1 MLRRRIIPRILVR
14 EQASRLVAVVSKDF
28 NRFFTVG
35 NPLSQVKIMDS
46 NKADEISIIYT
57 DEPSQEKKDKFFD
70 FLDLAV
76 KSSMTPISAGGGI
89 HTVDEMR
96 RFMGAGI
103 EKLVLPINPTL
114 ENLDLVEKVASR
126 HGSQALQVSL
136 DYRVAGDRFLLKT
149 SERALNA
156 EEINSMLSKYIEAG
170 AGEISFCSI
179 DRDGSKSGL
188 DLTLLK
194 LLIAD
199 ISVPVILGG
208 GAGEIEHFV
217 EGLVAGADGVVS
229 GTYLARMDHS
239 LLQVRSKIAVQ
250 GVNVREI

>member
-1 MLRRRIIPRILVR
+1 MR
-14 EQASRLVAVVSKDF
+14 EQASRLIAVVSKDF

-57 DEPSQEKKDKFFD
+57 DEPAQDKKDKFLE
-70 FLDLAV
+70 FLELAV

-89 HTVDEMR
+89 HTVNEMR

-103 EKLVLPINPTL
+103 EKLVVPVNPTL
-114 ENLDLVEKVASR
+114 ENLNLLEKAASR
-126 HGSQALQVSL
+126 HGSQALQASL
-136 DYRVAGDRFLLKT
+136 DYRVIGDCFLLK
-149 SERALNA
+149 SSKQALNVD
-156 EEINSMLSKYIEAG
+156 EINSLLSKYIEAG
-170 AGEISFCSI
+170 AGEVSFCSI

-208 GAGEIEHFV
+208 GAGQVEHFV
-217 EGLVAGADGVVS
+217 EGFVAGSDGIVS